1 MNPPPSVL
9 PQSFYLQDTAVVA
22 RALLGKILCCR
33 AADGTLRTG
42 HIVETEAYLG
52 AEDPAC
58 HTFNHRKTSRNQS
71 MYLEGGHAY
80 IYLIYGMHH
89 CLNIV
94 TRTAAHPEAVLLRA
108 MDPRV
113 GPRVDPAA
121 VPPVTGASE
130 HAAPLAS
137 VSGAAKLVRSRLESN
152 GPGKLCRYL
161 GLTRAQDGVPMWTA
175 DAGLW
180 VLEQAPL
187 PPAQIVESTRIGV
200 EYAGAAAAWPLRYY
214 VRGNPYVS
222 KK

>member
-1 MNPPPSVL
+1 MNPPSTLL
-9 PQSFYLQDTAVVA
+9 PQSFYFQDTAVVA
-22 RALLGKILCCR
+22 KDLLGKILCRR
-33 AADGTLRTG
+33 AADGTVRMG
-42 HIVETEAYLG
+42 IIVETEAYLG

-58 HTFNHRKTSRNQS
+58 HTFNHRKTARNQS

-80 IYLIYGMHH
+80 LYLIYGMHH

-108 MDPRV
+108 IDPRV
-113 GPRVDPAA
+113 DLA
-121 VPPVTGASE
+121 
-130 HAAPLAS
+130 AAPP
-137 VSGAAKLVRSRLESN
+137 AKAPESARLVRSRLESN
-152 GPGKLCRYL
+152 GPGKLCKYL

-180 VLEQAPL
+180 VLDRAPL